1 MNKKGQGLSLNM
13 VVVAVIVLV
22 VLFVVIAFFSGGFTA
37 IAEKV
42 GNIFK
47 GGIDDRAV
55 SIQLC
60 NTYCLT
66 AKRLDGIQLDDSKF
80 CKAQFSIDRNSDGIL
95 SDNERE
101 RPMSCSDL
109 NVRCIGG
116 TGSDIVCRTIT

>member
-1 MNKKGQGLSLNM
+1 
-13 VVVAVIVLV
+13 
-22 VLFVVIAFFSGGFTA
+22 
-37 IAEKV
+37 AEKV

-66 AKRLDGIQLDDSKF
+66 AKRYDDQTQIDAAKF
-80 CKAQFSIDRNSDGIL
+80 CKAKFSIDRDGDGTL

-101 RPMSCSDL
+101 RPMSCNDL
-109 NVRCIGG
+109 NVRCIGS
-116 TGSDIVCRTIT
+116 TGRDVTCTITT

>member
-1 MNKKGQGLSLNM
+1 MMIKRGQGLSLNM

-42 GNIFK
+42 GNIFR

-60 NTYCLT
+60 KTYCLT
-66 AKRLDGIQLDDSKF
+66 AKRLDNPLQLNDAKF
-80 CKAQFSIDRNSDGIL
+80 CVARFSVDTNK
-95 SDNERE
+95 DNIISEGE
-101 RPMSCSDL
+101 KDQTSCGAL
-109 NVRCIGG
+109 NVDCAGV
-116 TGSDIVCRTIT
+116 TCPT